1 MAAAS
6 LAPGNAPVLIDL
18 HCHTQPLS
26 ACSSLSPAELARL
39 AHAAGLDAV
48 CLTEHDRLRSA
59 EELRAPSGEHGL
71 LLLRGMEVT
80 TELGH
85 VLVFGLDALPPG
97 HFLAA
102 TLRRR
107 VEEVGGLMVL
117 AHPARPGQPAVD
129 PRIVAEL
136 FDAVEG
142 VNGSDSPA
150 QNAVAARLGAAQ
162 SLPPTG
168 GSDCHSPR
176 EVGTAATRLVQPV
189 TNEGELI
196 EELRRGRHQAV
207 DLRRIGGK

>member
-1 MAAAS
+1 
-6 LAPGNAPVLIDL
+6 LRPGNAPVLVDL

-26 ACSSLSPAELARL
+26 ACSSLAPAELARL
-39 AHAAGLDAV
+39 ARAAGLDAV

-59 EELRAPSGEHGL
+59 DELRALSEEHGL

-85 VLVFGLDALPPG
+85 VLVFGLDSVPPG
-97 HFLAA
+97 QFLAA
-102 TLRRR
+102 TLRRE
-107 VEEVGGLMVL
+107 VEEAGGLMLL

-129 PRIVAEL
+129 PRTLAVL
-136 FDAVEG
+136 FDAAEG

-150 QNAVAARLGAAQ
+150 QNAAATRLGATLA
-162 SLPPTG
+162 LPPTG

-176 EVGTAATRLVQPV
+176 EVGAAATRLVRPV
-189 TNEGELI
+189 TNEAELI

-207 DLRRIGGK
+207 DLRRVGGK

>member
-1 MAAAS
+1 M
-6 LAPGNAPVLIDL
+6 LIDL

-26 ACSSLSPAELARL
+26 ACSSLSPVELARL
-39 AHAAGLDAV
+39 ARAAGLDAL

-59 EELRAPSGEHGL
+59 GELRALSEESGV

-85 VLVFGLDALPPG
+85 VLVFGLEAVPPG

-102 TLRRR
+102 TLRRH
-107 VEEVGGLMVL
+107 VEEAGGLMVL
-117 AHPARPGQPAVD
+117 AHPLRPGQPAVD
-129 PRIVAEL
+129 ARTLAEL

-142 VNGSDSPA
+142 VNGSDSAA
-150 QNAVAARLGAAQ
+150 QNAAAARLGTTLA
-162 SLPPTG
+162 LPPIG

-176 EVGTAATRLVQPV
+176 EVGTAATRLAHAV
-189 TNEGELI
+189 TNEAKLI

-207 DLRRIGGK
+207 DLRRLGGK